1 MLLDMIISLG
11 WGTVSLTREKAEKMV
26 DQLIARGEISRE
38 EAKSTINELV
48 ERGEKER
55 DEVRR
60 FLQEEAKNIMQ
71 KYNIITREDLLAL
84 QQKVNIL
91 EQKYKDLEQK
101 LTNMDNNDS
110 NG

>member
-11 WGTVSLTREKAEKMV
+11 WGTISLTREKAEKMV

-38 EAKSTINELV
+38 EAKNTINELV

-55 DEVRR
+55 NEVRKYM
-60 FLQEEAKNIMQ
+60 QDEANNVML
-71 KYNIITREDLLAL
+71 KYNIVTREDLLVL

-91 EQKYKDLEQK
+91 EQKYKDLEEK
-101 LTNMDNNDS
+101 LTAMDS